1 MNVHTENTG
10 IQSGVVGLGVDK
22 VSLCQSCGANI
33 DGSWQVCRYCGAAIQ
48 PLSSTAEELS
58 ALKELNQVGMQLV
71 RKDAGVFGALASN
84 LTENMGGASP
94 VARFWQNAFI
104 PRTLEAQSQ
113 AMLQVLQ
120 QIVVPEGPMESMQF
134 AMNSG
139 RQKSQ
144 SIFLNRG
151 DTILTAMRVQHAGNA
166 DAEPRITALESE
178 LERVRTRIRSARRKG
193 WMMYAVLL
201 VGGFGFLGVAALIT
215 HVAF

>member
-1 MNVHTENTG
+1 MV
-10 IQSGVVGLGVDK
+10 SLGVDK

-71 RKDAGVFGALASN
+71 RKDAGIFGSLATN

-120 QIVVPEGPMESMQF
+120 HIVVPEGPMESMQF
-134 AMNSG
+134 AMNSDG
-139 RQKSQ
+139 R
-144 SIFLNRG
+144 
-151 DTILTAMRVQHAGNA
+151 RVN
-166 DAEPRITALESE
+166 L
-178 LERVRTRIRSARRKG
+178 
-193 WMMYAVLL
+193 
-201 VGGFGFLGVAALIT
+201 FF
-215 HVAF
+215 